1 MLNYDWD
8 ELSDEI
14 IDEIIRYE
22 LPLMEEE
29 NEGQD
34 YDRYC
39 H

>member
-8 ELSDEI
+8 ELSDET

-29 NEGQD
+29 NES
-34 YDRYC
+34 
-39 H
+39 

>member
-8 ELSDEI
+8 ELSDET

-29 NEGQD
+29 NEG
-34 YDRYC
+34 
-39 H
+39 